1 MTPRG
6 RVRCVARR
14 RAPGRPQ
21 ARQLRAQLRQ
31 TSVGG
36 AACGR
41 TFSARLGR
49 CRGARPR
56 VSRCGNVRRLGR
68 RQAALQRGRAVV
80 RPASERGLRGSPSS
94 PALRGAAVP
103 GAGLSDRCAVVRKA
117 VHSVLQRE
125 KLRHRLPDLPETT
138 QSAAAPGS
146 PGSHPGRCGASAGG
160 IPCRPLPTTASHWAQ
175 GPGPS
180 VLPYSASR
188 RPGPRTR
195 TPPADPS
202 GCQTRLPTR
211 VGHWPS
217 GRALSPGTL
226 E

>member
-1 MTPRG
+1 MPGSATAG
-6 RVRCVARR
+6 LTVRECSAFGT
-14 RAPGRPQ
+14 APGCPP
-21 ARQLRAQLRQ
+21 AWP
-31 TSVGG
+31 G
-36 AACGR
+36 
-41 TFSARLGR
+41 
-49 CRGARPR
+49 RGA
-56 VSRCGNVRRLGR
+56 
-68 RQAALQRGRAVV
+68 
-80 RPASERGLRGSPSS
+80 PAGERGLRGSPSS

-103 GAGLSDRCAVVRKA
+103 GAGLSNRCAVVRKA

-180 VLPYSASR
+180 VLPHSASR

-217 GRALSPGTL
+217 GRALSPETL